1 MEASMTLKEKLKELI
16 RDRLIYASGI
26 KTGDL
31 FDHTAELTVENIIA
45 MLQPAEL
52 KAELRAL
59 LIKTFAQ
66 TVEYGAICSE
76 CCSSQ
81 GDGAKVLCE
90 MADKP
95 LKPDDYCPQQI
106 TCIESVLLEILAK
119 CQTAIESYKQALEAD
134 ASDLWRVTN
143 AIKQEIAA
151 REWIMEGRGCYAWD
165 DDRYRDETRLVFE
178 AVLKLISEVQ
188 HPAQLRFHR
197 AMNKGN
203 STFPVI

>member
-1 MEASMTLKEKLKELI
+1 MEATMTLKEKLKELI

-31 FDHTAELTVENIIA
+31 FDHTAELTVANIIS

-52 KAELRAL
+52 GTELKAI

-66 TVEYGAICSE
+66 TVEYGAMCSE

-90 MADKP
+90 MSDKP

-106 TCIESVLLEILAK
+106 ACIEGVLPEIIAK
-119 CQTAIESYKQALEAD
+119 SQAYCESFKTALEAD
-134 ASDLWRVTN
+134 AADLWRVTN
-143 AIKQEIAA
+143 AIKTEIAS

-165 DDRYRDETRLVFE
+165 DDRYKDETRLAFE
-178 AVLKLISEVQ
+178 AVLKLIAEVQ
-188 HPAQLRFHR
+188 HPAQLRFHQSM
-197 AMNKGN
+197 AQG
-203 STFPVI
+203 FPHSP